1 MKRFN
6 IISILLVLLI
16 MSCNMGKNN
25 SPDQSTPGR
34 MDPVNEEITK
44 TTNYKSSGNF
54 DTIQKITIPNA
65 NDSSIEEN
73 WNLDD
78 PKRRESLYA
87 NFNMSDDQIQKYEK
101 AIDLWKGSVQGEEA
115 YELLSAN
122 EKIKKE
128 DSILKSILNES
139 QYERYKKWARANDL
153 RG

>member
-1 MKRFN
+1 M
-6 IISILLVLLI
+6 
-16 MSCNMGKNN
+16 
-25 SPDQSTPGR
+25 
-34 MDPVNEEITK
+34 
-44 TTNYKSSGNF
+44 
-54 DTIQKITIPNA
+54 
-65 NDSSIEEN
+65 
-73 WNLDD
+73 
-78 PKRRESLYA
+78 YA

>member
-1 MKRFN
+1 MDLP
-6 IISILLVLLI
+6 ISIVYSLI
-16 MSCNMGKNN
+16 RVGEFFNPSRYIYLKY
-25 SPDQSTPGR
+25 SGR
-34 MDPVNEEITK
+34 MAVTCQKWTI
-44 TTNYKSSGNF
+44 KSLV
-54 DTIQKITIPNA
+54 ILWVQKITIPNA